1 MTAISTTGRCLCGAV
16 RYEFA
21 PDAVLRQDFCHCE
34 SCRRATASPVTAFVM
49 VREDDFRWTAEA
61 PRTYPSS
68 AGVTRGFC
76 ATCGTSMS
84 YQNVEQPGEM
94 HLYSATL
101 DGPET
106 ASPEA
111 HAFWSERLPWL
122 HVTDDLPKED

>member
-1 MTAISTTGRCLCGAV
+1 MISTTGRCLCGAV

-21 PDAVLRQDFCHCE
+21 ADALLRQDFCHCE
-34 SCRRATASPVTAFVM
+34 SCRRATASPVTAYVM
-49 VREDDFRWTAEA
+49 VREDGFRWTAEA

-76 ATCGTSMS
+76 ATCGTPMS
-84 YQNVEQPGEM
+84 YQNVDQPGEM

-101 DGPET
+101 EAPET
-106 ASPEA
+106 AAPEA
-111 HAFWSERLPWL
+111 HSFWSERLPWL